1 MAELGIKTELDNLAF
16 TPGETL
22 RGEVNWKVDLMKNSA
37 GGEVRLFYYTSGKG
51 DRDVEAI
58 ETHEVQIHSETGSQ
72 SFEFQLPHE
81 PCSFSGK
88 LVSLIWAVEFQVMES
103 DETERLQFVLSP
115 DGKEI
120 DLYAHAEGKMPSYT
134 NLRIGK

>member
-1 MAELGIKTELDNLAF
+1 MAELGIKTELDNLAY

-22 RGEVNWKVDLMKNSA
+22 RGEVNWKVDLMKNSD

-51 DRDVEAI
+51 DRDVETI
-58 ETHEVQIHSETGSQ
+58 ETHEVQIHSELGSQ
-72 SFEFQLPHE
+72 SFEFQLPNG

-103 DETERLQFVLSP
+103 DETERVEFVLSP